1 MRSGDE
7 AAAIPL
13 AQALL
18 GRNESHALG
27 TLEFALLADGRGKR
41 PEAIGALL
49 QLLIADTSNKEV
61 GRRE

>member
-1 MRSGDE
+1 VRALVRSGDE

-27 TLEFALLADGRGKR
+27 TLELALLADGRGKVLV
-41 PEAIGALL
+41 GTLL
-49 QLLIADTSNKEV
+49 LV
-61 GRRE
+61 YY